1 MHLYFTTPEGSLQA
15 MQKRKINREKGELR
29 EEEKKIEIPLIFIL
43 STGQGAGRLIRAGIL

>member
-1 MHLYFTTPEGSLQA
+1 
-15 MQKRKINREKGELR
+15 MQKRKINREKGAIR